1 MLIAINNVANY
12 LPIVNIEMGNFSN
25 YFADIQGRTKN
36 YKSNY
41 LASCNKG

>member
-12 LPIVNIEMGNFSN
+12 LLIVNIEMGNFSN
-25 YFADIQGRTKN
+25 YFADIQCRAKI
-36 YKSNY
+36 YKSDY